1 MSEEHPVIGVAA
13 VSLLF
18 GVMLQIV
25 PIPAVLAD
33 LRPDWLLLI
42 LVYWC
47 LTTPSRFGLSLAFGL
62 GLVLDTLTGA
72 LLGQHALSMLLV
84 VFVALKFRLRIRVFP
99 MAQMMIVVFVL
110 LALYQFTLFWID
122 GVAGR
127 SVDTA
132 ARWQP
137 LVTGTAAWPVVFWLL
152 NRARR
157 DAGPQP
163 VRLD

>member
-1 MSEEHPVIGVAA
+1 MSDERPLVGVAA

-25 PIPAVLAD
+25 PLPAMLAD

-47 LTTPSRFGLSLAFGL
+47 LTTPSRFGLSLAFVL

-72 LLGQHALSMLLV
+72 LLGQHALAMLLV
-84 VFVALKFRLRIRVFP
+84 VLVALKFRLRVRVFP
-99 MAQMMIVVFVL
+99 MAQMMIAILVL
-110 LALYQFTLFWID
+110 VAIYQFTLFWID
-122 GVAGR
+122 GVTGR
-127 SVDTA
+127 TVDPA

-137 LVTGTAAWPVVFWLL
+137 LVTGTAAWPLVFWLL

-163 VRLD
+163 IRLD